1 MGKLCYPKPLTAVS
15 LTLHPL
21 RLLEFQYLLHPS
33 ADTAVSPKTDFP
45 VAITDTLRA

>member
-21 RLLEFQYLLHPS
+21 RLLEFQFCYLS
-33 ADTAVSPKTDFP
+33 ESEDT
-45 VAITDTLRA
+45 TLLRIPL